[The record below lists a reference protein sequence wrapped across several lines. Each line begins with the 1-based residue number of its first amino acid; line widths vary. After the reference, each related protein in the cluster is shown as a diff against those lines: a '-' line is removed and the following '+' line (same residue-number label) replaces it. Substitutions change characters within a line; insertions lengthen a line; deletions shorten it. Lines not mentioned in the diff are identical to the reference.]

1 MSGSAGEE
9 IFTIPARRCRRCGG
23 LLTSAQ
29 AIKDG
34 YGHVCKMRTT
44 REEREREAA
53 KDQISLF
60 DLPGVTGD
68 GQGDK

>member
-1 MSGSAGEE
+1 MSSGAGE

-53 KDQISLF
+53 KDQISIF
-60 DLPGVTGD
+60 DLPGASGE
-68 GQGDK
+68 GQNEE